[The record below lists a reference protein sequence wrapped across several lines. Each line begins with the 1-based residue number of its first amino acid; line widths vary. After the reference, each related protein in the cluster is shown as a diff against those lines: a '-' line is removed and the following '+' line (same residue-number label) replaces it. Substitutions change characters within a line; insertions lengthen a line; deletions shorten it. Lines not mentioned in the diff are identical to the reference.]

1 MAKQKN
7 GKTGIGVTSNTDR
20 EQTGGSDQEP
30 TAKGRIYPTGGG
42 HDLAAGGMPG
52 APLDGSREEP
62 SLAFM
67 LGCYDVWSATPEAPS
82 SIGCAPLLN
91 PNGGAASAAPA
102 EGAKI
107 E

>member
-20 EQTGGSDQEP
+20 EQTGGSDREP
-30 TAKGRIYPTGGG
+30 TAKGRIYPTGECR
-42 HDLAAGGMPG
+42 DLAAVGTSRVPFN
-52 APLDGSREEP
+52 GSREAP

-67 LGCYDVWSATPEAPS
+67 LSCYDVWSATPEAPS

>member
-20 EQTGGSDQEP
+20 ELTRGSNREP
-30 TAKGRIYPTGGG
+30 TANGRIYLTGEGR
-42 HDLAAGGMPG
+42 DLAAGGTPG
-52 APLDGSREEP
+52 APLNGSREEP

-67 LGCYDVWSATPEAPS
+67 LSCYDVWSATPEAPS
-82 SIGCAPLLN
+82 SIDCAALLN
-91 PNGGAASAAPA
+91 PNADASSAATA
-102 EGAKI
+102 AGSEI

>member
-1 MAKQKN
+1 MAKEKN
-7 GKTGIGVTSNTDR
+7 GKTGIGPTSNTDR

-42 HDLAAGGMPG
+42 HDLAAGGTPGVPLHG

-67 LGCYDVWSATPEAPS
+67 LGCYDVWSAMPEASS
-82 SIGCAPLLN
+82 SIDCAAL
-91 PNGGAASAAPA
+91 
-102 EGAKI
+102 
-107 E
+107 